1 MENGIVTR
9 TPTTKC
15 LNCGTE
21 FDGNFCPKC
30 GQSAETGRFTLKF
43 IWENLLAALI
53 GKDGGIWFTFKN
65 LFSRPGEMIVE
76 ILDGKRKKYCSP
88 FPMLFFTLT
97 VYILIF
103 SFTGSHGNID
113 KELEQEYLEMEKA
126 KQVESTTDDSLETR
140 KTVYKMAS
148 LAFKFYNNYYTA
160 FFMLTMPLFLFAT
173 RTWYGKNNKKR
184 YYRAEYIVAI
194 TYSLVIVVLYRCLA
208 SLMYLFSENASDT
221 MAKWMP
227 IVIVVAY
234 TACFRKMLGFSI
246 AKTAWRSLLA
256 VTLYYL
262 VLSGV
267 ILLISI
273 IVLVYIII
281 K

>member
-1 MENGIVTR
+1 
-9 TPTTKC
+9 
-15 LNCGTE
+15 
-21 FDGNFCPKC
+21 
-30 GQSAETGRFTLKF
+30 
-43 IWENLLAALI
+43 
-53 GKDGGIWFTFKN
+53 
-65 LFSRPGEMIVE
+65 
-76 ILDGKRKKYCSP
+76 
-88 FPMLFFTLT
+88 
-97 VYILIF
+97 
-103 SFTGSHGNID
+103 
-113 KELEQEYLEMEKA
+113 
-126 KQVESTTDDSLETR
+126 
-140 KTVYKMAS
+140 
-148 LAFKFYNNYYTA
+148 
-160 FFMLTMPLFLFAT
+160 MLTMPLFLFAT